1 MTEIIK
7 ANFKIENNN
16 NISGVLA
23 TGSDSKKFS
32 CWSSEFFH
40 IEDHSNIYGKTN
52 ENKYISLLNCLG
64 GSGAS
69 SYMSQNERSYSCEV
83 YSHTLVVGK
92 DKVNSET
99 DKFDS
104 ISLVVGNPLKLFK
117 HLNSFGYINFPDE
130 NLVESL
136 NTQKYTPKF
145 DTEKHP
151 VIAYFN
157 GDFSIFEQET
167 ELGTIKAHNL
177 VTCGSLGGATGVK
190 IENKVVITIDFREGV
205 TIDEAF
211 KRANL
216 VALFLRFIGVKGL
229 FFKDITL
236 KKMEHEHHE
245 FTIYH
250 DSYEWGKEIK
260 DSYYSEPLIDVT
272 NDRFP
277 EILKGWFEKSDRES
291 VRYNFYNT
299 YFRDSYSSDRLI
311 TAANMFDIFPV
322 SEQDTKL
329 SIATDAEELLTNLK
343 MHIKSEFSTFP
354 DIKQSLLQSIGF
366 LTRKSLK
373 DRVQE
378 RLNIIKPHLVGH
390 KINTKDLEFIVNIAI
405 KSRNYYVHG
414 SKYKKLSP
422 EKLLKFQGLF
432 IDTFEYIYA
441 LSEIVECGWEFTDAP
456 LWTSQNQIIGFEQR
470 FDFYNKKLRE
480 AIE

>member
-1 MTEIIK
+1 M
-7 ANFKIENNN
+7 
-16 NISGVLA
+16 
-23 TGSDSKKFS
+23 
-32 CWSSEFFH
+32 
-40 IEDHSNIYGKTN
+40 
-52 ENKYISLLNCLG
+52 
-64 GSGAS
+64 
-69 SYMSQNERSYSCEV
+69 
-83 YSHTLVVGK
+83 
-92 DKVNSET
+92 
-99 DKFDS
+99 
-104 ISLVVGNPLKLFK
+104 
-117 HLNSFGYINFPDE
+117 
-130 NLVESL
+130 
-136 NTQKYTPKF
+136 
-145 DTEKHP
+145 
-151 VIAYFN
+151 
-157 GDFSIFEQET
+157 
-167 ELGTIKAHNL
+167 
-177 VTCGSLGGATGVK
+177 K

-236 KKMEHEHHE
+236 KKIEHEHHE

-250 DSYEWGKEIK
+250 DNYEWGKEIK